1 MTNFV
6 KGMRLMYVSDELP
19 RLKGQIIT
27 LKERT
32 GATIPTWEVEEHSG
46 TYTEEYLNTEYRVVE
61 PKEELPHEPKEVYVA
76 TTASFYAVGDVLI
89 HNETRE
95 KDTIVEI
102 DTSSD
107 RMYCSLKTLNHGW
120 LHDDSLASNY
130 SVYEQVDRALL
141 YKTREVD
148 GKEADMI
155 IFDEFHE
162 HSENWEFESEPV
174 VNVSFDLE
182 GEDKETVTLMSYAD
196 GSTLMQVLE
205 LNEDADNILGTEY
218 NEVLLDLTIN
228 DMKRLRTALNSAIE
242 LTELLK

>member
-6 KGMRLMYVSDELP
+6 KGMRLMYVSDDLP

-27 LKERT
+27 LKERNENT
-32 GATIPTWEVEEHSG
+32 NPTWTVEEHSG
-46 TYTEEYLNTEYRVVE
+46 IYTEGYLNTEYRVVE
-61 PKEELPHEPKEVYVA
+61 EKEELPHEPKEVYVA

-107 RMYCSLKTLNHGW
+107 RMHCSLKTLNHGW